1 MTGSILEIDNIG
13 VAREETPESPR
24 ELARIMRELHD
35 AGTPMAAVGGGT
47 KLHIGN
53 LLRSACVAVRTG
65 RLSGIVEYEPD
76 NLTVSVLAGT
86 PLLELQET
94 LRAHNQFLPLDP
106 PLAERATLGGIV
118 ACNSSGPLRFRYGTV
133 RDMLIGIGIVHADG
147 TPTKAGGKLVKN
159 VSGYDMCKLYTG
171 SLGTLGI
178 FSDLTFR
185 VQPRS
190 DAVATVMLGYVS
202 LREAL
207 EATQAILRA
216 DLAPDAL
223 EALSGSAFAQLT
235 GDAPVAPWVLLVRF
249 GEADGA
255 VRWQVDRLR
264 EIASAGGGKIA
275 NALGTQES
283 EEFWGRAASAR
294 ENGNGAEPLLVKC
307 SVMYKSAPDT
317 GQFMADLGDRLQA
330 RTLLYCH
337 CGSCILYG
345 RYEWPHGACTED
357 VLLREI
363 AALRRHCAAAGGHA
377 VVEKIRS
384 DVKRSLDVWGYQGPA
399 IELMRRIKHEFDPDG
414 LLNPGRFV
422 GGI

>member
-1 MTGSILEIDNIG
+1 MTGSILEIDG
-13 VAREETPESPR
+13 VGVPREETPESPQ
-24 ELARIMRELHD
+24 ELARIMSEVHD

-53 LLRSACVAVRTG
+53 LLTSACVAVRTG

-76 NLTVSVLAGT
+76 NLTVSALAGT
-86 PLLELQET
+86 PLRELQET
-94 LRAHNQFLPLDP
+94 LRANNQFLPLDP
-106 PLAERATLGGIV
+106 PFSERVTLGGTV

-147 TPTKAGGKLVKN
+147 TTTKAGGKLVKN
-159 VSGYDMCKLYTG
+159 VSGYDMCKLYAG

-178 FSDLTFR
+178 FTTLTFK
-185 VQPRS
+185 VQPIS
-190 DAVATVMLGYVS
+190 DAAATVMLGYAS

-207 EATQAILRA
+207 EATQALLRA
-216 DLAPDAL
+216 DLAPDAM
-223 EALSGSAFAQLT
+223 EALSGAAFAQLT

-249 GEADGA
+249 GDADAA

-283 EEFWGRAASAR
+283 EAFWGRAASAR
-294 ENGNGAEPLLVKC
+294 ENCNGGEVLLMKC
-307 SVMYKSAPDT
+307 SVMYKSASLT
-317 GQFMADLGDRLQA
+317 GQFLADLGSRLQA
-330 RTLLYCH
+330 RTMIYCH

-345 RYEWPHGACTED
+345 RYEWPEGGCSGE

-363 AALRRHCAAAGGHA
+363 AALRRHCAAGGGHA
-377 VVEKIRS
+377 VVEKIRP
-384 DVKRSLDVWGYQGPA
+384 DVKRALDVWGFQGPA
-399 IELMRRIKHEFDPDG
+399 VELMHRIKNEFDPNG

>member
-1 MTGSILEIDNIG
+1 VAATILEIDG
-13 VAREETPESPR
+13 VDVSGEETPESPQ
-24 ELARIMRELHD
+24 ELARIMKEVHD
-35 AGTPMAAVGGGT
+35 AGKPMAAVGSGT
-47 KLHIGN
+47 KLHLGN
-53 LLRSACVAVRTG
+53 PLRAACVAMRTR

-86 PLLELQET
+86 PLRELQET

-147 TPTKAGGKLVKN
+147 TATKAGGKLVKN
-159 VSGYDMCKLYTG
+159 VSGYDMCKLYAG

-178 FSDLTFR
+178 FSDLTFK

-190 DAVATVMLGYVS
+190 DAVATVMLGYAS
-202 LREAL
+202 LRQAF
-207 EATQAILRA
+207 EATQALLRA
-216 DLAPDAL
+216 DLAPDTL
-223 EALSGSAFAQLT
+223 EALSGAAFAQLT
-235 GDAPVAPWVLLVRF
+235 GDAPVAPWILLVRF
-249 GEADGA
+249 GESDCA
-255 VRWQVDRLR
+255 VRWQVDSLR
-264 EIASAGGGKIA
+264 GIASASGGTIA
-275 NALGTQES
+275 NALGTKES
-283 EEFWGRAASAR
+283 EEFWQRAASAR
-294 ENGNGAEPLLVKC
+294 ESCDSDEPLLVKC

-337 CGSCILYG
+337 CGSYILYG
-345 RYEWPHGACTED
+345 RYEWPQGACSAEA
-357 VLLREI
+357 LLREI
-363 AALRRHCAAAGGHA
+363 AALRRYCAAAGGHA

-384 DVKRSLDVWGYQGPA
+384 DVKRSLDVWGYEGQA
-399 IELMRRIKHEFDPDG
+399 IDLMRRIKNEFDPNG